1 MEKNS
6 SLKFVFAPD
15 SFKGSLSAEKI
26 CSLLKNIAEKIFPDC
41 ETISIPMS
49 DGGEGAVS
57 VVTSAMGGE
66 IRTVPVKGP
75 MGTIVNAQYGVF
87 GINHAIIEMAAASGL
102 LLVPTDERDILRAS
116 TYGTG
121 QLIRSA
127 LDDGYKNIYIAIG
140 GSATNDGGIGCAA
153 ALGVR
158 FLDAAGR
165 ELDPIPANLEKI
177 ADIDI
182 TDLHAGIPCA
192 NITVMCDVTNPL
204 LGSEG
209 ATYIFGPQKGATKKQ
224 QKLLEKG
231 LTNYAAVLERK
242 FGVNVNEIPGSGA
255 AGGLGAGLLVFLNGH
270 LKRGID
276 TIMDILSF
284 KEKIYG
290 ADLVITG
297 EGKMDDQSA
306 YGKVASGVGM
316 EAKKQNIPCV
326 AIVGGMGKDAS
337 DLYKYGVESIITTI
351 NAAIPIETAME
362 QAEELFVNAAER
374 MFRMIRVGME
384 MKNRLL

>member
-1 MEKNS
+1 MKNNRN
-6 SLKFVFAPD
+6 LKFVFAPD
-15 SFKGSLSAEKI
+15 SFKGSLSAETI
-26 CSLLKNIAEKIFPDC
+26 CRLLENTAKTIFPGC
-41 ETISIPMS
+41 ETVSIPMS

-75 MGTIVNAQYGVF
+75 MGNVVNAQYGVF
-87 GINHAIIEMAAASGL
+87 GMNHAIIEMAAASGL
-102 LLVPTDERDILRAS
+102 PLAPADERDILRAS

-127 LDDGYKNIYIAIG
+127 LDDGYKNIHIAIG

-158 FLDAAGR
+158 FLDADGR

-177 ADIDI
+177 ADIDT
-182 TDLHAGIPCA
+182 TDLHEGIPCA
-192 NITVMCDVTNPL
+192 NVTVMCDVTNPL
-204 LGSEG
+204 LGPKG
-209 ATYIFGPQKGATKKQ
+209 ATYVFGPQKGATEEQ

-231 LTNYAAVLERK
+231 LTNYANVLKQK

-284 KEKIYG
+284 DEKICG

-297 EGKMDDQSA
+297 EGKMDYQSV
-306 YGKVASGVGM
+306 YGKVASGVAM

-384 MKNRLL
+384 MNNM

>member
-284 KEKIYG
+284 DEKICG

-297 EGKMDDQSA
+297 EGKMDYQSV
-306 YGKVASGVGM
+306 YGKVASGVAM